1 MIILANAKRSGQQL
15 SLPEH
20 TITDVPQ
27 LQDGTV
33 SGVKQKGNARC
44 KSNGKEC
51 LGNGASNKTQ
61 ILKIKAACIR
71 IDEVYEAE
79 KTLFFLLAVKKV
91 VIYYY
96 ILLKLLLF
104 YITYYISTGANQ
116 KITHE
121 TPECACLLQ
130 DKIIWN
136 FNYDT
141 CISWILVKPVV
152 SRQQTKMM
160 CNT

>member
-1 MIILANAKRSGQQL
+1 MIIFANAKRSGQQL

-91 VIYYY
+91 VIYY
-96 ILLKLLLF
+96 LLEQSEN
-104 YITYYISTGANQ
+104 YQ
-116 KITHE
+116 K
-121 TPECACLLQ
+121 
-130 DKIIWN
+130 
-136 FNYDT
+136 
-141 CISWILVKPVV
+141 
-152 SRQQTKMM
+152 
-160 CNT
+160 